1 MPTPLISVGELIDRS
16 WETFRSHMIELLNI
30 SGWLIAT
37 AILFALALAFYP
49 LASTLQLGAGLTNL
63 ETAGVVLF
71 STTSLVVTPIIS
83 FWIYVALAKA
93 AGAHIARQ
101 SMTAREAMRETRA
114 SFFPS
119 LLTSIMVM
127 LMIVWAIVIGFAPAA
142 IVATLGILTIFGP
155 LIILANLLLVAG
167 IFVALFLSIKWVVY
181 YFFAPYVTMLDAIP
195 GKLALETSRQ
205 LIVGRF
211 WSVLIRIAVPKL
223 VFIIFGVFAMSI
235 IAYLVD
241 ILINAST
248 GLNLDVQLRIGTMTS
263 TIIPILIAALINPLI
278 VISDVLLLRS
288 LRS

>member
-1 MPTPLISVGELIDRS
+1 MPTPLITVGELIDRS
-16 WETFRSHMIELLNI
+16 WEIFRSRMTELLSI

-49 LASTLQLGAGLTNL
+49 FASTLQLGAGLTNL
-63 ETAGVVLF
+63 EATGVVLF
-71 STTSLVVTPIIS
+71 SITSLVVTPIIS

-93 AGAHIARQ
+93 ADASIARQ
-101 SMTAREAMRETRA
+101 HMTAREAMRKTRA
-114 SFFPS
+114 AFFPS
-119 LLTSIMVM
+119 LLTSVLVM

-142 IVATLGILTIFGP
+142 IVAALGILTIFGP

-167 IFVALFLSIKWVVY
+167 IFVALFLSVKWGVY
-181 YFFAPYVTMLDAIP
+181 YFFAPYVTMLDASP
-195 GKLALETSRQ
+195 GKLALETSRR

-235 IAYLVD
+235 IAYVVG
-241 ILINAST
+241 ILIDAST
-248 GLNLDVQLRIGTMTS
+248 GLNLDVQLRISTMTS
-263 TIIPILIAALINPLI
+263 TIVPILIAALINPLI

-288 LRS
+288 LRG